1 MKYYAIMKKH
11 IIIVITE
18 KNQNESYSVDWKD
31 LDRKETVNLQ
41 FYLYSS
47 TENKQSKTV
56 LFRQARSEMRPQ
68 RN

>member
-68 RN
+68 IN